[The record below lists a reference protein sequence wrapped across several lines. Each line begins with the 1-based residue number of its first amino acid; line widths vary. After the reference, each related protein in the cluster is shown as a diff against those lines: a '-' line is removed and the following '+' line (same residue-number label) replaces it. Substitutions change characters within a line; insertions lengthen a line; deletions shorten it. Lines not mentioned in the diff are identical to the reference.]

1 MLQHSIND
9 IYRTLP
15 TTAEFTFK
23 NLRRIYQDSLVCMLN
38 HETVLN
44 KIERTEVVQGILID
58 DRRNKLEISNKMVI
72 PEYLGIKQH
81 TSK

>member
-1 MLQHSIND
+1 
-9 IYRTLP
+9 
-15 TTAEFTFK
+15 
-23 NLRRIYQDSLVCMLN
+23 MLN

>member
-1 MLQHSIND
+1 
-9 IYRTLP
+9 
-15 TTAEFTFK
+15 
-23 NLRRIYQDSLVCMLN
+23 MLN

-58 DRRNKLEISNKMVI
+58 DRRNKLEIRNKMVI
-72 PEYLGIKQH
+72 PEYLGIKQR